1 MIKNAFCLCLK
12 LFSFL
17 HSFFCPDFFGH
28 AGKRLNINANVI
40 SKINYTSHI
49 PQWNL
54 VSSEKNHTQNAVEK
68 LVLDRLKKSQNWE
81 IEHVSGLTT
90 WKVEDYQN
98 IKLRCW
104 PLAFRDHPYIYDDL
118 TRWGREILKFNMFL
132 RILSF
137 LN

>member
-17 HSFFCPDFFGH
+17 YLFFCPDFFGH

-40 SKINYTSHI
+40 SKIDDVSYWERNNYASHI

-68 LVLDRLKKSQNWE
+68 LVLDRLKKKVR
-81 IEHVSGLTT
+81 IEKLSMSLDQQP
-90 WKVEDYQN
+90 E
-98 IKLRCW
+98 KLRTTK
-104 PLAFRDHPYIYDDL
+104 I
-118 TRWGREILKFNMFL
+118 
-132 RILSF
+132 
-137 LN
+137 

>member
-17 HSFFCPDFFGH
+17 YLFFCPDFFGH

-40 SKINYTSHI
+40 SKIDDVSYWERNNYASHI

-68 LVLDRLKKSQNWE
+68 LVLDRLKKKWELRNWACLWINNLKSWGLPKYNKTE
-81 IEHVSGLTT
+81 MLTT
-90 WKVEDYQN
+90 CLSGPSIHLWWTNKVGEGG
-98 IKLRCW
+98 L
-104 PLAFRDHPYIYDDL
+104 
-118 TRWGREILKFNMFL
+118 EI
-132 RILSF
+132 
-137 LN
+137 